1 MCFYAV
7 GGVAKSGPKG
17 YLWSMNADPRTTAA
31 FTGHRTYDGAAA
43 ASLAAAVERAYARG
57 YRTFLSGMA
66 VGFDLAAAE
75 TVVSLR
81 GTLPGLRLCC
91 AVPCPGQADRFAAA
105 DRARYHT
112 LLATADEV
120 VLLAERYEP
129 KCYLRRDEFM
139 VDRSACLVAW
149 YDGSKGGTRYTWE
162 YACRR
167 GVERVNLWRDPQGTL
182 F

>member
-1 MCFYAV
+1 METLREQSV
-7 GGVAKSGPKG
+7 
-17 YLWSMNADPRTTAA
+17 A
-31 FTGHRTYDGAAA
+31 FTGHRHYDGGCDALL
-43 ASLAAAVERAYARG
+43 SLAVRRLYHRG
-57 YRTFLSGMA
+57 FRLFWSGMA
-66 VGFDLAAAE
+66 AGFDLAAAE
-75 TVVSLR
+75 KVVSLR
-81 GTLPGLRLCC
+81 GALPGLRLCC
-91 AVPCPGQADRFAAA
+91 AVPFSGQARHYAAE
-105 DRARYHT
+105 DRARYDK
-112 LLATADEV
+112 LLAEADEV
-120 VLLAERYEP
+120 AVLAEQYDP

>member
-1 MCFYAV
+1 MKPLREQSV
-7 GGVAKSGPKG
+7 
-17 YLWSMNADPRTTAA
+17 A
-31 FTGHRTYDGAAA
+31 FTGHRHYDGRCDELLR
-43 ASLAAAVERAYARG
+43 LAVRRLYLRG
-57 YRTFLSGMA
+57 FRCFWTGMA

-91 AVPCPGQADRFAAA
+91 ALPCPGQAARFAAA

-120 VLLAERYEP
+120 VLLAERYDP